1 MKKTAP
7 VIKTEE
13 LNYYIKDLKR
23 IPLIDVQ
30 REYEI
35 FILLKDY
42 YGY

>member
-23 IPLIDVQ
+23 IPVIESE

-35 FILLKDY
+35 FFLMRV
-42 YGY
+42 